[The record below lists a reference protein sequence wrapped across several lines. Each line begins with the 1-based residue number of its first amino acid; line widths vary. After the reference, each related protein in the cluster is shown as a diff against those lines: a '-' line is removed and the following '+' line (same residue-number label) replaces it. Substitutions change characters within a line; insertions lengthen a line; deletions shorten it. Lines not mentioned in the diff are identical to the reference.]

1 MKPAPFRYARAGSL
15 AEATALLA
23 AEPGEAKLLAGG
35 QSLVPLLNMRLA
47 RPAVL
52 VDLNGVR
59 ELRGI
64 TPSPDGGL
72 RIGALTRH
80 TELATSAAV
89 RERAPLLAEA
99 ARHVGHAAI
108 RNRGTLGGSVAHADP
123 AAELPAALV
132 ALDARLRVTGPRG
145 ARVIAAALFFRG
157 LLATALE
164 TDEILTEVL
173 VPAAEPGW
181 GFVEIARRP
190 GDFALAGVA
199 AMLRVA
205 PGAPSRCEQVRL
217 VGFGVGD
224 RPLRLTGAER
234 LLTGSALEPES
245 AARAGAAAGADCD
258 PPGDVHGSA
267 EYRRH
272 LATVLTER
280 ALLQALP
287 RLARGHP

>member
-80 TELATSAAV
+80 AELATSAAV

-173 VPAAEPGW
+173 VPTAEPGW

-199 AMLRVA
+199 AILRVA